1 MAAAG
6 TLTLTQNSTA
16 VTGSGTAFTTALAVG
31 GFIVVTVGGTAYT
44 LGIKSIESNTALTLQ
59 VAYNGPTTSGV
70 AFDYVPFA
78 TLNLITSALAAQVTY
93 ALRAANLDRNN
104 WQQIFNGTGSVTVT
118 LPDGTNWTG
127 PAWNTLSTA
136 LSGKAGNGAN
146 SDITSLNGIAGTIAL
161 KKGGSVSYENPA
173 NSAQQLGFL
182 NYDYTNSILN
192 IGNAF
197 SEFRIKAYSRVDL
210 RSTDAAVSTSAN
222 PGWVSLYA
230 GSVMANA
237 WVPGGTGGLI
247 YGGAVRS
254 SLQIGTGN
262 ARSATMQYYLN
273 SGTDENIL
281 FTLLI
286 GGTATNFRMNNAG
299 YGIAPSG
306 WTTASDERIK
316 DNKEIIKDPLDK
328 MKLIRGYT
336 WIRKDIKASG
346 IGFLA
351 QQVQQVFPDSVMN
364 LGSTT
369 LKDGSVVEDTL
380 APDTTG
386 VAAGLHHEAIL
397 AIMDKLET
405 LEKAV
410 TDRDSTIKELQ
421 ERLKAVDG
429 LDA

>member
-1 MAAAG
+1 MPAG
-6 TLTLTQNSTA
+6 TIALTNNSTA
-16 VTGSGTAFTTALAVG
+16 VTGSGTSLTTELKANDFIVAVVG
-31 GFIVVTVGGTAYT
+31 GVTYT
-44 LGIKSIESNTALTLQ
+44 LGVQSVNSATSVTLTT
-59 VAYNGPTTSGV
+59 AYNGPNASGV
-70 AFDYVPFA
+70 AWTAVPNA
-78 TLNLITSALAAQVTY
+78 ALVGITAQV
-93 ALRAANLDRNN
+93 AADVAKAIRGLNMDKAN
-104 WQQIFNGTGSVTVT
+104 WQQVYYGSGNITVT
-118 LPDGTNWTG
+118 LPDGSQYTG
-127 PAWNTLSTA
+127 PAWSTLSTSLA
-136 LSGKAGNGAN
+136 AKAGNGAT
-146 SDITSLNGIAGTIAL
+146 SDITSLSGISGAIAL
-161 KKGGSVSYENPA
+161 KKGGSVSYENPS
-173 NSAQQLGFL
+173 NSSQQLGFL
-182 NYDYTNSILN
+182 SYDYTNGVLN

-197 SEFRIKAYSRVDL
+197 SEFKIKAYSRVDL
-210 RSTDAAVSTSAN
+210 RSTDAAVSNSAN

-237 WVPGGTGGLI
+237 WVAGGTGGLI

-397 AIMDKLET
+397 ALMDKLET
-405 LEKAV
+405 LEEAV
-410 TDRDSTIKELQ
+410 NVRDAAISELQ
-421 ERLKAVDG
+421 ERLKAIDG